1 MNPLLLGGWR
11 HVADGVRRL
20 AKGISAMPDACACRT
35 VGNGC
40 PDCEAQ
46 LGSIRDDVDEL
57 VDATLRFLPFV
68 ESQTVVAGDT
78 TGSDGVRTLQQ
89 QVFAVDKVADR
100 LETAARESRV
110 GCGACHA
117 GVLRMRASELA
128 AATTALDARLHTTSS
143 GEAGRGRAK

>member
-11 HVADGVRRL
+11 HVADDVRRL
-20 AKGISAMPDACACRT
+20 AKGLSALPDACACRS
-35 VGNGC
+35 VGDGC

-68 ESQTVVAGDT
+68 ESQAVVAGDT
-78 TGSDGVRTLQQ
+78 TGSDGVRNLRQL
-89 QVFAVDKVADR
+89 VFAVDEVSDR
-100 LETAARESRV
+100 LETAARESRM
-110 GCGACHA
+110 GCGACHV

-128 AATTALDARLHTTSS
+128 AATTALDARLDGSA
-143 GEAGRGRAK
+143 EARSGRAG